1 MRSRLGILLGC
12 LLLLAACG
20 DDAEPDADDPTSAP
34 SSVET
39 PTSSRAPEQTPTRT
53 ATPNETSE
61 PTKASSPPA
70 ADGTRIVV
78 GDSEFGPM
86 LFDDTGQAIYL
97 FDVETTAE
105 AQCYDDC
112 AVAWP
117 PVFTEG
123 APVAGA
129 GVDRSLLGTTERSD
143 GRLQVTYND
152 HPLYFYAHEGKH
164 EVLCHDVFLN
174 GGNWY
179 VVQPGGDAAPPG

>member
-1 MRSRLGILLGC
+1 MRSRAAALLC
-12 LLLLAACG
+12 CVLLLAACG
-20 DDAEPDADDPTSAP
+20 DDAEPEASDPAMSE
-34 SSVET
+34 SESE
-39 PTSSRAPEQTPTRT
+39 SES
-53 ATPNETSE
+53 ATPKGDASGTAATTEPAETSTRE
-61 PTKASSPPA
+61 TSPPA

-78 GDSEFGPM
+78 EDSEFGPM
-86 LFDDTGQAIYL
+86 LFDETGQAIYL

-105 AQCYDDC
+105 PQCYDDC
-112 AVAWP
+112 EVAWP

-123 APVAGA
+123 EPVAA
-129 GVDRSLLGTTERSD
+129 DGVDASLLGTTERSD

-179 VVQPGGDAAPPG
+179 VVQPSGDAAPPG

>member
-1 MRSRLGILLGC
+1 MRTRVGALLGC

-20 DDAEPDADDPTSAP
+20 DDGSDPEASDPTSSASETP
-34 SSVET
+34 MDT
-39 PTSSRAPEQTPTRT
+39 PTSDAP
-53 ATPNETSE
+53 
-61 PTKASSPPA
+61 PTKATKTTKSDPPA
-70 ADGTRIVV
+70 ADGTTVV
-78 GDSEFGPM
+78 VEDSEFGPM

-105 AQCYDDC
+105 PQCYDDC
-112 AVAWP
+112 EEAWP

-123 APVAGA
+123 EPVAGP
-129 GVDRSLLGTTERSD
+129 GVDASLLGTTERSD

-179 VVQPGGDAAPPG
+179 VVEPGGDAAPPG